1 VRAGLIADHCFEPDV
16 ENPQLQGATVFPRWD
31 RLGFEATAAYEGIR
45 TWIQQRQDNVLSHSI
60 ATPVEILEQAMQQF
74 FLAGQVMPG
83 FEQLAVLRS
92 LMETA
97 QHYWELVD
105 RLRAITPENS
115 GEIPAAT
122 VGRFIQMLRGGAVT
136 ANPMPTQLI
145 TTPNAVTLATVF
157 QYRSSRRSHRWQ
169 FWFDAGTTRWLSGI
183 DSLFGAPF
191 FLQSYS
197 HQPWTVDDQEQMNEQ
212 RLHRILQDLLGRS
225 TERVTL
231 CYSDLA
237 TNGQEQTGVLLALVN
252 AATPLVVG

>member
-1 VRAGLIADHCFEPDV
+1 
-16 ENPQLQGATVFPRWD
+16 
-31 RLGFEATAAYEGIR
+31 
-45 TWIQQRQDNVLSHSI
+45 
-60 ATPVEILEQAMQQF
+60 
-74 FLAGQVMPG
+74 
-83 FEQLAVLRS
+83 
-92 LMETA
+92 
-97 QHYWELVD
+97 
-105 RLRAITPENS
+105 
-115 GEIPAAT
+115 
-122 VGRFIQMLRGGAVT
+122 
-136 ANPMPTQLI
+136 MPTQLI

-197 HQPWTVDDQEQMNEQ
+197 HQPWTVDDRVQMNEQ